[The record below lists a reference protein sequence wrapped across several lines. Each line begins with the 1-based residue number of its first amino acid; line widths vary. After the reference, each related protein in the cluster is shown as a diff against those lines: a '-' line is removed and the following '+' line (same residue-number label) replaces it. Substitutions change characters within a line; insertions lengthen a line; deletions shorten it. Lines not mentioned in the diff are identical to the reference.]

1 MTRPARSIFRSLH
14 RWRRGATAIEFG
26 LLFSTFLMMFF
37 GIMDW
42 GWMFFRRSQFMDAVL
57 DGTRRAV
64 TRSQTDVSLPPA
76 QAAVE
81 YTEANLVAYGI
92 DPNLTTIEA
101 SYSGVSPAE
110 VLIVTAWMPYEPL
123 IGMWPTPDTINAQMS
138 MYLEIQD

>member
-1 MTRPARSIFRSLH
+1 MVSPRSIFAALRA
-14 RWRRGATAIEFG
+14 RRRGAAAIEFALVG
-26 LLFSTFLMMFF
+26 TAFFLMLF

-42 GWMFFRRSQFMDAVL
+42 GWLFFRRSQFMDAVL

-64 TRSQTDVSLPPA
+64 TRSQTDVSLPPVD
-76 QAAVE
+76 AAIE
-81 YTEANLVAYGI
+81 YTEANLTAYGI

-101 SYSGVSPAE
+101 SYQGVSPSE

-123 IGMWPTPDTINAQMS
+123 IGIWPTPDTINAQMS